1 MRYTTKTEYGVVSL
15 MYMARHYEPGH
26 MITLREIVKE
36 ELYSAPFVEKILQ
49 KLKSSGLVVS
59 SQGNQGGYAL
69 AKPPQQINLKQIIEA
84 LEGSTYDVFCEPHVR
99 EGIVCTHL
107 SKCGLNGIWRQS
119 KELLDRFY
127 ESITLDMLT
136 KSPSITVISPGKEQS
151 LSA

>member
-1 MRYTTKTEYGVVSL
+1 VFIKIEYGVVSL

-69 AKPPQQINLKQIIEA
+69 AKPPQQINLKQIDGA
-84 LEGSTYDVFCEPHVR
+84 TLSRKYNGFKHLWSKGNHHGYCRHNDGFYLHPGS
-99 EGIVCTHL
+99 
-107 SKCGLNGIWRQS
+107 
-119 KELLDRFY
+119 LDHNN
-127 ESITLDMLT
+127 
-136 KSPSITVISPGKEQS
+136 
-151 LSA
+151 